1 MGKRTVARTG
11 IPKVVLVMKYRE
23 LIDAMLPYADEDV
36 DICFD
41 DLHCAVTFWRG
52 GGEDEIAT
60 IDVHE

>member
-1 MGKRTVARTG
+1 
-11 IPKVVLVMKYRE
+11 MKYRE